1 MSTMATMPS
10 LPVPGPS
17 PEVEAER
24 RKALRKHK
32 AIATGLLLVA
42 TVIYLLCRYWQVHTA
57 PDSPQWVGFVRAA
70 AEAGMIGGLAD
81 WFAVTALFRH
91 PLGLKIPHTAIVKN
105 KKDQLG
111 GALSQFVGEN
121 FLNAELIVAKVR
133 EAGIPNRIGQWL
145 SDPQHA
151 RAVSREAGTLGAK
164 VLTEVPQDDAQ
175 ALIRTLIIDRAAEPE
190 WGPPMGRVLQQLID
204 DGKTEPIIEEVA
216 QWLHRKTYESE
227 SFITS
232 LIDDRAPAW
241 APEFANRLVGDKV
254 YREAVKWTADVARD
268 THHPARDAVRRVI
281 AQFAI
286 DLQGDEKT
294 MARIEEFKAG
304 ILGSTAVKEI
314 PVVLWKNAVEAL
326 TSALT
331 DETSILR
338 VRFAE
343 FVEQQGRNLLD
354 DAERRNQLDEKIQKA
369 ARFLANNYAPE
380 ITAIISE
387 TVERWDAEEASDKI
401 ELMVGKDLQYI
412 RLNGTIVGALA
423 GLAIYTVSF
432 VLFGG

>member
-1 MSTMATMPS
+1 MSTMSYMST

-24 RKALRKHK
+24 RRALRVHK
-32 AIATGLLLVA
+32 AIATGLLIVA
-42 TVIYLLCRYWQVHTA
+42 TVIYLVCRYVQVRTV
-57 PDSPQWVGFVRAA
+57 PDVPVWTGFVRAA

-133 EAGIPNRIGQWL
+133 EAGIPNRVGQWL
-145 SDPQHA
+145 ADPAHA
-151 RAVSREAGTLGAK
+151 RTVSREAGTLGAK
-164 VLTEVPQDDAQ
+164 VLQEVPQGDAQ
-175 ALIRTLIIDRAAEPE
+175 ELIRTLVIDRAAEPD
-190 WGPPMGRVLQQLID
+190 WAPPMGRVLQQLID

-216 QWLHRKTYESE
+216 QWLHRKTLESE
-227 SFITS
+227 SLIIS

-241 APEFANRLVGDKV
+241 APDFANRLVGDKV

-268 THHPARDAVRRVI
+268 RFHPARDAVRRVI
-281 AQFAI
+281 SQFAV
-286 DLQGDEKT
+286 DLQNDEKT
-294 MARIEEFKAG
+294 MARIEDLKEG
-304 ILGSTAVKEI
+304 ILGSTAVNDI
-314 PVVLWKNAVEAL
+314 PVVLWEHAVDAL
-326 TSALT
+326 SGALT
-331 DETSILR
+331 DENSILR
-338 VRFAE
+338 IRFAE
-343 FVEQQGRNLLD
+343 FVQRQGTNLRD
-354 DAERRNQLDEKIQKA
+354 DADRRAQLDEKIQKA
-369 ARFLANNYAPE
+369 ARFLADNYAPE

-423 GLAIYTVSF
+423 GLAIYTVSYF
-432 VLFGG
+432 LFGG